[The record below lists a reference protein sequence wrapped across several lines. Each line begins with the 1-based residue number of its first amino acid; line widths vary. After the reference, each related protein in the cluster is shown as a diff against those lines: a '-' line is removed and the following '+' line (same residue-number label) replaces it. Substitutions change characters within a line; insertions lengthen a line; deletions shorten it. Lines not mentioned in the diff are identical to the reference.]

1 MYSCASR
8 AFCPMCSRTPRTSC
22 IRTLL
27 FHVPCVLRALTP
39 HVPRALRTLV
49 FYVLLALRTLMP
61 HMPHALVP
69 SCLMPQVPC
78 ALRASHALCLKY
90 LVPYVLSCLTCVTC
104 SCTSRVLYL
113 VYSRTARTS
122 SLT

>member
-27 FHVPCVLRALTP
+27 FHVPCVLHALTP

-61 HMPHALVP
+61 HTPHALVP